1 VVVQDPVWEQ
11 SFPDIDGVLISLAD
25 AEGGPPQRVRLGRAQ
40 VRERRAANE
49 QRLARVRA
57 DLLRLGLEPLL
68 VGSADPA
75 DVQAV
80 FLDWAQTRLELGR
93 AG

>member
-1 VVVQDPVWEQ
+1 
-11 SFPDIDGVLISLAD
+11 
-25 AEGGPPQRVRLGRAQ
+25 VRLGRAQ